1 MQVKVELP
9 RGGLRHLC
17 DTAPHPCCSAPRLA
31 LDLAEGGPMMGLSSR
46 RSPDRIAI
54 AALKG

>member
-9 RGGLRHLC
+9 SGGLRHLR
-17 DTAPHPCCSAPRLA
+17 DTALHPCCSAPRLA

-46 RSPDRIAI
+46 RSPDRVTRSPR
-54 AALKG
+54 